1 MPRYGRGYKSL
12 KIADLRREVVH
23 YSLVL
28 DYLDGLPGSAR
39 RGGGDGFLTLRA

>member
-23 YSLVL
+23 YSLV